1 MPFLT
6 LSDQVPDFSGLRVAV
21 VGDMIVDRYLFGRPS
36 RLSREAPVMILQHVG
51 EEFGA
56 GGAAN
61 VARNVWALGARARVL
76 GAVGQD
82 DSGVQLCRV
91 LEKDELRCDELLKI
105 EGWTTPTKTRVMG
118 AEPRRTLQ
126 QILRIDREPENG
138 LDEEAI
144 RAICDRVS
152 CLSEDIDALIVSDY
166 GYGVVSEELGKAAR
180 AACEAGVVVVLDPR
194 ASLTKFKGIT
204 AATPNI
210 AELARATGHLVDD
223 FNDHEV
229 LSKAARTVIDKCEM
243 KWLLVTM
250 GNAGMSLFSRE
261 LPDLGVFVEAS
272 GAEEV
277 IDVSGAGDT
286 AAAAFA
292 LSLAAGVS
300 GPEAMRIAN
309 AASGIVVMESGAAAC
324 GDSRLRAALPSSP
337 MPVECS

>member
-1 MPFLT
+1 MPFLPI
-6 LSDQVPDFSGLRVAV
+6 SDQVPDFSGLRVAV
-21 VGDMIVDRYLFGRPS
+21 VGDMIVDRYLYGRPS

-51 EEFGA
+51 EEYGA

-82 DSGVQLCRV
+82 DAGLQLCRV
-91 LEKDELRCDELLKI
+91 LEKDELHTDELLKI

-118 AEPRRTLQ
+118 AEPRRTQQ

-138 LDEEAI
+138 LDQEAA
-144 RAICDRVS
+144 REICDRVAA
-152 CLSEDIDALIVSDY
+152 LVEDIDALIVSDY
-166 GYGVVSEELGKAAR
+166 GYGVVSEELGQAAR
-180 AACEAGVVVVLDPR
+180 VACDAGIVVVLDPR
-194 ASLTKFKGIT
+194 SSLTKFKGIT

-223 FNDHEV
+223 LNDPV
-229 LSKAARTVIDKCEM
+229 TLSKAAQTVIDKCEL

-261 LPDLGVFVEAS
+261 LPDSGMFVTAS
-272 GAEEV
+272 GADEV

-286 AAAAFA
+286 AAAAFT
-292 LSLAAGVS
+292 LSLAAGAS

-309 AASGIVVMESGAAAC
+309 AASGIVVMESGAVAC
-324 GDSRLRAALPSSP
+324 RDSRLRAAMPKSP
-337 MPVECS
+337 LPVERR